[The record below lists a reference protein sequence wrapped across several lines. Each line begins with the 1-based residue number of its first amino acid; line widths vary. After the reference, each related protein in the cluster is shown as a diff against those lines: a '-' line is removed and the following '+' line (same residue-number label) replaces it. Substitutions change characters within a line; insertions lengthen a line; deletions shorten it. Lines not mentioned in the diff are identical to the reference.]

1 MINLLESYK
10 GFCAPPSSPWQ
21 TIGKSTFLVKDKKEI
36 RSTKIEEKIKTI
48 KQLASYFH
56 EVNES
61 KGISQQDLG
70 IPIGLMAIQ
79 KLEKPAS
86 CYSARS
92 KTYNSINKLQ
102 KITSCLKMQQ
112 HTYTLKVGMYLAL
125 NLHEFVKIN
134 NELIYSFKWR
144 FISQRKK

>member
-1 MINLLESYK
+1 
-10 GFCAPPSSPWQ
+10 
-21 TIGKSTFLVKDKKEI
+21 LVKDKKEI
-36 RSTKIEEKIKTI
+36 RSTKIEEKIKII

-56 EVNES
+56 EVNEA
-61 KGISQQDLG
+61 KGISQQDLC

-79 KLEKPAS
+79 KLEKPAY

-92 KTYNSINKLQ
+92 KTYNSISKLQ

-134 NELIYSFKWR
+134 NELIYSLTGV
-144 FISQRKK
+144 